1 MSTPYLTGLARVLRS
16 TGLPVVEVPGW
27 QARNGHPGGF
37 REVYGVV
44 VHDTE
49 SKDATFDNAQGRTPA
64 EPWLIAGEDAPTLP
78 WVADMRGWRRGGA
91 ASYNVLIGRSGRVYV
106 VAGGTA
112 WQAGTGTWPR
122 NGVAGSNPGVRDG
135 EANQHT
141 LGVSM
146 DANRSRYP
154 TTDAQRRALALVLKA
169 LNDEWGGDLAVMAH
183 GEWAAER
190 TKDKRTDPQLPWDDL
205 RRAAKTGVWPGLPT
219 IPTAEAQKPATIGP
233 APATVTV
240 ARGDTLAAIGRR
252 YGLGIPAMR
261 AMNPGIIPE
270 QMRPGDTVNLRYTV
284 ARGDS
289 LSRIGAR
296 AGVPWR
302 TIATLN
308 GLTAP
313 YVIVPGQALRLA

>member
-1 MSTPYLTGLARVLRS
+1 MATPFLTGLARVLRS

-27 QARNGHPGGF
+27 ETRNGHTGGF
-37 REVYGVV
+37 RDVYGVV

-49 SKDATFDNAQGRTPA
+49 TRDSAFDNAQGKNPA
-64 EPWLIAGEDAPTLP
+64 ESWLLPGEDAPTLP
-78 WVADMRGWRRGGA
+78 WVADLRGWWRGGA
-91 ASYNVLIGRSGRVYV
+91 ASYNIVLGRSGTVYL

-112 WQAGTGTWPR
+112 WQAGTGTWPK
-122 NGVAGSNPGVRDG
+122 NGVAGINPGVRDG
-135 EANQHT
+135 EANLHT
-141 LGVSM
+141 IGVSM
-146 DANRSRYP
+146 DANRDRYP
-154 TTDAQRRALALVLKA
+154 TTDAQKRALALVLKA

-190 TKDKRTDPQLPWDDL
+190 TKDKRTDPQLPWGDL
-205 RRAAKTGVWPGLPT
+205 RRAAKTGVWPGLPAT
-219 IPTAEAQKPATIGP
+219 PTTTAQPPATTGP
-233 APATVTV
+233 APAAVTV
-240 ARGDTLAAIGRR
+240 APGDTLAAIGRR
-252 YGLGIPAMR
+252 YGLSIPAML

-284 ARGDS
+284 QRGDS

-302 TIATLN
+302 TIAALN

-313 YVIVPGQALRLA
+313 YTIHPGQALRLA

>member
-1 MSTPYLTGLARVLRS
+1 MATPFLTGLARVLRS

-27 QARNGHPGGF
+27 QSRNGHTGGF
-37 REVYGVV
+37 RDVYGVV

-49 SKDATFDNAQGRTPA
+49 TADSAFDNAQGKNPA

-78 WVADMRGWRRGGA
+78 WVADLRGWWRGGA
-91 ASYNVLIGRSGRVYV
+91 ASYNVLIGRSGTVYL

-112 WQAGTGTWPR
+112 WQAGTGTWPKS
-122 NGVAGSNPGVRDG
+122 GVAGTNPGVADG
-135 EANQHT
+135 EANLHT
-141 LGVSM
+141 IGVSM
-146 DANRSRYP
+146 DANRGRYP
-154 TTDAQRRALALVLKA
+154 TTDAQRRAVALVLHA
-169 LNDEWGGDLAVMAH
+169 LDKEWGGELAVMAH

-190 TKDKRTDPQLPWDDL
+190 TSSPRTDPQLPWDDL
-205 RRAAKTGVWPGLPT
+205 RRAAKTGVWPGLPAT
-219 IPTAEAQKPATIGP
+219 PPTTAQKPAASP

-252 YGLGIPAMR
+252 YGLGVPAMR
-261 AMNPGIIPE
+261 AMNPGVVPE
-270 QMRPGDTVNLRYTV
+270 RLMPGDTVNLRYTV
-284 ARGDS
+284 VRGDS

-302 TIATLN
+302 TIAQLN
-308 GLTAP
+308 GITAP